1 MLSRNELNDLAKSI
15 KRDFPIFEIHPGL
28 VYLDNAATTQKPASV
43 IERQSRFYDHSN
55 ANVHRAVHSLAEE
68 ATDLYE
74 QARQRIASFIN
85 SRSEEVIFTRGTT
98 ESINLLA
105 YSFAKSGMVKSFVV
119 PTFEHHSNYV
129 PWQQI
134 SKIFGIKFLPL
145 RLDGLEVPLEKIKE
159 SLETLKDPFVFSMTG
174 LTNALGKRTPFEEIV
189 KLVHEHGGYF
199 ILDGAQ
205 LIPHEPFDF
214 AGTGVDFLAFSG
226 HKMLGPMGIGVLV
239 GKEEILKRL
248 PPFLYGGE
256 MIDRVGMED
265 TSFAPLPY
273 KFEAGTQNVAGA
285 IVLATAIDYLEKF
298 DREEL
303 KNHIQNLTDYARE
316 KISSIDGLRI
326 YSPSDSHG
334 IISFAHD
341 NIHSHD
347 LAELLSR
354 LSGVA
359 VRSGHHCAQLQLKEL
374 GVVSLCRASFYI
386 YNVFEDVDRLAE
398 GIRKA
403 LRWFA

>member
-159 SLETLKDPFVFSMTG
+159 SLETLKD
-174 LTNALGKRTPFEEIV
+174 
-189 KLVHEHGGYF
+189 
-199 ILDGAQ
+199 
-205 LIPHEPFDF
+205 
-214 AGTGVDFLAFSG
+214 
-226 HKMLGPMGIGVLV
+226 
-239 GKEEILKRL
+239 
-248 PPFLYGGE
+248 
-256 MIDRVGMED
+256 
-265 TSFAPLPY
+265 
-273 KFEAGTQNVAGA
+273 
-285 IVLATAIDYLEKF
+285 
-298 DREEL
+298 
-303 KNHIQNLTDYARE
+303 
-316 KISSIDGLRI
+316 
-326 YSPSDSHG
+326 
-334 IISFAHD
+334 
-341 NIHSHD
+341 
-347 LAELLSR
+347 LLSF
-354 LSGVA
+354 L
-359 VRSGHHCAQLQLKEL
+359 
-374 GVVSLCRASFYI
+374 
-386 YNVFEDVDRLAE
+386 
-398 GIRKA
+398 
-403 LRWFA
+403 